1 MTHRCHLRMESG
13 GLEDQPVMRGLELSA
28 PVLALDLGRGE
39 GLEVRF
45 RHQWPMIESIMP
57 V

>member
-1 MTHRCHLRMESG
+1 MESG